1 MLWATL
7 VMVGAA
13 VRWMDLR
20 LRREFAARE
29 LMLMVI
35 EAQRREMEAA
45 LNVAAELGR
54 EMEAVAKYINRKGR
68 VRISALAQ
76 ESNKLIDLKPRA
88 ESAAAEA
95 DDDEA
100 S

>member
-1 MLWATL
+1 MEAPKLIATL

-45 LNVAAELGR
+45 LKVAAALGR
-54 EMEAVAKYINRKGR
+54 EMDAVAKDRDP
-68 VRISALAQ
+68 S
-76 ESNKLIDLKPRA
+76 
-88 ESAAAEA
+88 
-95 DDDEA
+95 
-100 S
+100 

>member
-1 MLWATL
+1 MLCFFTATNFIAARSAWKQLDAQPFALSLEAPKLIATL

-45 LNVAAELGR
+45 LKVAAALGR
-54 EMEAVAKYINRKGR
+54 EMDAVAKDQDP
-68 VRISALAQ
+68 S
-76 ESNKLIDLKPRA
+76 
-88 ESAAAEA
+88 
-95 DDDEA
+95 
-100 S
+100 